1 MASRDAVPSHTGG
14 SKLAETAVLP
24 SDPEI
29 ATEESWK
36 FHALS
41 PTASI
46 LVLVSVFL
54 AVLMGAMDSLV
65 VATVLPNIAIDLHQV
80 DGVTFV
86 VSAYLISSTISI
98 PIFARLSDITSRR
111 NVFLIGL
118 VIFIA
123 GSALAGLSQ
132 NLSELIAFRGVQG
145 FGGGGIFP
153 VAIAMVAVLFPPAT
167 RAKVVGLISG
177 AAGIAI
183 VLGPLLG
190 SYIVSI
196 TTWRWVFYINLPFG
210 ILAMIVLLFAVGPL
224 RPQVPGGFD
233 VPGAALLSGWVA
245 ALMLA
250 LVQVADAGWAWT
262 DPRTIGLLAA
272 ALVLVAIFMWWEFRV
287 KEPLVPFRL
296 LKERVIAACSGAMFF
311 SGVVFSS
318 LITFLSVFVGIVLLH
333 GGPNAAGDVRD
344 IIYFLAVP
352 LILGA
357 AISGQILSRV
367 SYRNVVVPGL
377 IVATIA
383 AFFLTVLTPS
393 SPLWV
398 LAFGFL
404 PVGGIALPLIPMGF
418 GLGLGLAG
426 TTIAVQNEAPPAEVG
441 AAIGLTRFLQSL
453 GGALGISLLTV
464 FQAWRYGVLS
474 AGATTPTALANALT
488 TSYDQVFLVIAVSIL
503 LSLIFALFLT
513 GRVPPTPTRNRGS
526 SGSAPVAVATAEAAA
541 SPLVR

>member
-1 MASRDAVPSHTGG
+1 MMDLNFDWHQFWHLLMQAGAISCVMGLMAWAAGRTGWAQRMARRRSNRG
-14 SKLAETAVLP
+14 PFISQDKRQNP
-24 SDPEI
+24 RI
-29 ATEESWK
+29 AMT
-36 FHALS
+36 L
-41 PTASI
+41 
-46 LVLVSVFL
+46 LL
-54 AVLMGAMDSLV
+54 
-65 VATVLPNIAIDLHQV
+65 
-80 DGVTFV
+80 
-86 VSAYLISSTISI
+86 
-98 PIFARLSDITSRR
+98 
-111 NVFLIGL
+111 
-118 VIFIA
+118 
-123 GSALAGLSQ
+123 
-132 NLSELIAFRGVQG
+132 
-145 FGGGGIFP
+145 GGIVSPLALGYF
-153 VAIAMVAVLFPPAT
+153 MVRYGPTRVLS
-167 RAKVVGLISG
+167 VNYI

-262 DPRTIGLLAA
+262 DPRTVGLLAA